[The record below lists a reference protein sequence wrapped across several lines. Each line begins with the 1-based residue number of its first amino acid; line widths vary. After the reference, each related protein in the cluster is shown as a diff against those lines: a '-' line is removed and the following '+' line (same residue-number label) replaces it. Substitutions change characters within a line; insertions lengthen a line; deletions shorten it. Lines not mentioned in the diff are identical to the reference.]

1 MEVARGVDQVVV
13 VAMGEGWEVVAVRG
27 VVWVEVEAM
36 GEGWGVLVVTGV
48 G

>member
-1 MEVARGVDQVVV
+1 MARGVDQVVV

-27 VVWVEVEAM
+27 VVWV
-36 GEGWGVLVVTGV
+36 VVVNGV